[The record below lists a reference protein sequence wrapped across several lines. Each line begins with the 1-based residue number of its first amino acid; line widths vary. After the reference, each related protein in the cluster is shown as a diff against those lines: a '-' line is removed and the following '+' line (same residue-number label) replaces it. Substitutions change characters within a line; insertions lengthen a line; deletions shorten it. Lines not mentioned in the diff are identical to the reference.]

1 MKTKIK
7 YIGLLSLFIAFG
19 SFSSHAQLRVANYKA
34 ISDATNSSAFLD
46 ASSWNEWNLTD
57 NIGKGL
63 LYPRVDLT
71 KFTFSYTSFIGIM
84 TNYPTRFDGFTVYN
98 TATSGKAAAGAT
110 QGTLSPGY
118 WYYDNKTTNINGGTW
133 KPVGNGI
140 QAMTTVVRDSITTPY
155 IGQTIYNITDSIL
168 NTYNGNRWITVGG
181 GGTITFSSGGQI
193 NMKLDDD
200 KGLYSNISAVGFG
213 NSTDLSIKYGSSL
226 NLTGKNSGFAFDAS
240 QSGKVT
246 AISATYTAAID
257 EDFGGT
263 LYVQLLEAKAGSTI
277 FTPMPGVNIA
287 VGSFASVKSGML
299 LHNYVKGLNASIT
312 AGNRYMIIFYV
323 KANKATNED
332 FEGWAG
338 GSITIQ

>member
-1 MKTKIK
+1 MKNKIK
-7 YIGLLSLFIAFG
+7 HIALLAVAMALSTV
-19 SFSSHAQLRVANYKA
+19 SYAQLRVSEFNA
-34 ISDATNSSAFLD
+34 ISNASGSSAFLD
-46 ASSWNEWNLTD
+46 ASTSSVYNSSLNL
-57 NIGKGL
+57 GKGL

-71 KFTFSYTSFIGIM
+71 KFTFSYSGTIGFPA
-84 TNYPTRFDGFTVYN
+84 NYPTRFDGMTVYN

-118 WYYDNKTTNINGGTW
+118 WYYDNKSTTINGGTW

-155 IGQTIYNITDSIL
+155 IGQTIFNTTDSIL

-181 GGTITFSSGGQI
+181 GGTITFASGGQI

-213 NSTDLSIKYGSSL
+213 NSTDLSIKYGNSL

-277 FTPMPGVNIA
+277 FTPMPGVNMA

-323 KANKATNED
+323 KANRATNED

-338 GSITIQ
+338 GSLMIQ

>member
-1 MKTKIK
+1 MKKIFK
-7 YIGLLSLFIAFG
+7 HIALLMFMTALSTGLY
-19 SFSSHAQLRVANYKA
+19 AQLRVANYNSWTSA
-34 ISDATNSSAFLD
+34 SESSAFID
-46 ASSWNEWNLTD
+46 ASSSPSYNGST

-63 LYPRVDLT
+63 IYPRVDLT
-71 KFTFSYTSFIGIM
+71 TFTFSYSGLLSGI
-84 TNYPTRFDGFTVYN
+84 NYATRFDGMTVYN
-98 TATSGKAAAGAT
+98 TATSGKAGAGLT

-118 WYYDNKTTNINGGTW
+118 WYYDNKSNNINGGTW

-168 NTYNGNRWITVGG
+168 NTYNGYRWITVGG
-181 GGTITFSSGGQI
+181 GGSITFASGGQI
-193 NMKLDDD
+193 DMKFSSS
-200 KGLYSNISAVGFG
+200 KGLYSTISAVGFG
-213 NSTDLSIKYGSSL
+213 NSGDLIDTYYGNSI
-226 NLTGKNSGFAFDAS
+226 NITGKNSGFAFDAS

-246 AISATYTAAID
+246 AISATYTAAIN

-263 LYVQLLEAKAGSTI
+263 LYVQLLEAKANSTI
-277 FTPMPGVNIA
+277 FTPMPGVNMA

-299 LHNYVKGLNASIT
+299 MHNYVKGLNASIT

-323 KANKATNED
+323 KSNKSTAED

-338 GSITIQ
+338 GSLTIQ